1 MNKDDF
7 SKYNIILADNYRP
20 VRRLVKEIIEAS
32 PELKVVGEV
41 DDGLELLNLLK
52 KSPAQMVVMG
62 IAMPNTNG
70 FETIKRIKENYPV
83 IKVLVLTI
91 HNYKEY
97 LNRAMSIG
105 AEGYVLKGEM
115 DQELVPA
122 ITSIRQGKPYLSSS
136 LFV

>member
-20 VRRLVKEIIEAS
+20 VRRLVKEVINAS

-41 DDGLELLNLLK
+41 DDGLDLLNLLK
-52 KSPAQMVVMG
+52 KSLAQMVVMG

-70 FETIKRIKENYPV
+70 FETIRRVKQNYPDV
-83 IKVLVLTI
+83 KVLILTI

-105 AEGYVLKGEM
+105 AEGYVLKEEM

-122 ITSIRQGKPYLSSS
+122 ITSIRQGKPYLSSR

>member
-7 SKYNIILADNYRP
+7 FKYNIILADNYRP

-91 HNYKEY
+91 HNYKYY
-97 LNRAMSIG
+97 LNRAMSSG

-122 ITSIRQGKPYLSSS
+122 ITSIRQRKPYLSSS